1 MSLTVQCSQLWL
13 LPGLVPEMP
22 PAPRQDDNEQWSD
35 INEFPGYQC
44 STLGRFR
51 NGKTGQVLYGT
62 VAHNGYVHIGMQ
74 KDGIQTWRLAHRV
87 IAETF
92 LDKPQTDRGLVVNHI
107 NKNRADNRVCNL
119 EWVTRSENARHW
131 RRLRG

>member
-1 MSLTVQCSQLWL
+1 
-13 LPGLVPEMP
+13 
-22 PAPRQDDNEQWSD
+22 
-35 INEFPGYQC
+35 
-44 STLGRFR
+44 
-51 NGKTGQVLYGT
+51 
-62 VAHNGYVHIGMQ
+62 MQ